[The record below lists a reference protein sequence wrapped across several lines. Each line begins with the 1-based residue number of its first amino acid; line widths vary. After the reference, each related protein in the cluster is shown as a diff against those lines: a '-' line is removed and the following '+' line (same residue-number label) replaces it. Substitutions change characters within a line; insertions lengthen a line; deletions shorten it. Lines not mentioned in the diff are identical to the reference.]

1 MVLAHYRFSLPW
13 TSLCKSKS
21 KLYDNMITTN
31 TSFRSFFSDKIGY
44 KPGLTLNAREMI
56 DFLDKH
62 NPSQKL
68 ERRML

>member
-1 MVLAHYRFSLPW
+1 MGTW
-13 TSLCKSKS
+13 
-21 KLYDNMITTN
+21 ITTN

-62 NPSQKL
+62 NPCQKL